1 MKIKAL
7 VATPQLV
14 LCEPNRFRAFLDRV
28 ESTVVLPHPRAESDP
43 DDPDDDSPDD
53 INDDFSAAIYPPR
66 PAMQVD
72 EADGIAVIPVVGLI
86 TKGLSV
92 FEQRYFGCA
101 DIDAI
106 GTMIDAAAANPK
118 ITRVVFYFNTPGG
131 YITGLQEL
139 GEKLAALTAMPG
151 KTTIGYADDMCA
163 SAGYWL
169 MAMCGLVVAAPSS
182 AIGSIGVY
190 CTYIDYSGMAEKAG
204 IKVQLFASGTYKG
217 MGTPGTSLTA
227 EQTAFIQADIDR
239 AAVKFKGVVT
249 SMRPSIEDSTMQ
261 GQCFDG
267 EEAIGVHL
275 VDTLAPSL
283 MSLMGRV

>member
-14 LCEPNRFRAFLDRV
+14 LCEPNRFRAFIDRV
-28 ESTVVLPHPRAESDP
+28 EAAISLPAYRAASGEDPSDDEP
-43 DDPDDDSPDD
+43 AD
-53 INDDFSAAIYPPR
+53 IEDDFYAAIYPPR
-66 PAMQVD
+66 PSMQVD
-72 EADGIAVIPVVGLI
+72 EATGLAVIPVIGLI

-101 DIDAI
+101 DVDTIAAMVDAV
-106 GTMIDAAAANPK
+106 AANPK
-118 ITRVVFYFNTPGG
+118 ITRVLFYFNTPGG

-139 GEKLAALTAMPG
+139 GEKVAVLTAAPG
-151 KTTIGYADDMCA
+151 KTTFGYADDLCA

-169 MAMCGLVVAAPSS
+169 MAMCGTIAAAPSS

-190 CTYIDYSGMAEKAG
+190 CTYVDYSGMVEKAG

-217 MGTPGTSLTA
+217 MGTPGTSLTK
-227 EQTAFIQADIDR
+227 EQADFIQADIDR
-239 AAVKFKGVVT
+239 AAVKFKSTVT
-249 SMRPSIEDSTMQ
+249 SMRPAITDSTMQ

-267 EEAIGVHL
+267 DEAVGVHL
-275 VDTLAPSL
+275 VDTLVPSL
-283 MSLMGRV
+283 AAMMGRV